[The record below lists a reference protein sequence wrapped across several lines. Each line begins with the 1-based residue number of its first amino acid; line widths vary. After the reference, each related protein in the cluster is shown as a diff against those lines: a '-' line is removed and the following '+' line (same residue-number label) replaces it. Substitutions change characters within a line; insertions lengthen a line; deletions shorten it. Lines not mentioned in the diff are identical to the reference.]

1 MATQPKGLIS
11 FSHSFRNWKPLRSD
25 SKRTSFP
32 GPLSFILRPWAEI
45 FSWLFFR
52 REKYDFLFQLDGFL
66 WFLCIFQIFNV
77 QKWIPKKIQP
87 RIHSS
92 HILKI
97 SEISTSKCIVVRYTC
112 SHYDSLLGKSNYDEA
127 GMMCGA
133 LNWAVYLPNY
143 LCLFAKRRNC
153 LWEKQI
159 KNKIKEKRLQER
171 WLGFFYGKQYHPALP
186 SLKNIATRR
195 WELIQNQ
202 SHLKEIITDAPP
214 IISES

>member
-1 MATQPKGLIS
+1 MATQRKGLIS
-11 FSHSFRNWKPLRSD
+11 FSHSFRNWKPLRND
-25 SKRTSFP
+25 SERTSFP

-52 REKYDFLFQLDGFL
+52 REKYTFLFQLDGFL

-77 QKWIPKKIQP
+77 QKCIPKKFQS

-127 GMMCGA
+127 GMICGPH
-133 LNWAVYLPNY
+133 NWAVYLQTISVY
-143 LCLFAKRRNC
+143 SGRGEIVF
-153 LWEKQI
+153 E
-159 KNKIKEKRLQER
+159 KNKSRTKLRKKDYRKD
-171 WLGFFYGKQYHPALP
+171 G
-186 SLKNIATRR
+186 
-195 WELIQNQ
+195 
-202 SHLKEIITDAPP
+202 
-214 IISES
+214 